1 MKKLKVALIHH
12 HLRQGGVTRV
22 IIEQASNIQ
31 EGAEVLLVTGEP
43 PGSPISFPTVTVPE
57 IAYDRDRGQF
67 TPPQVISRRIL
78 AAIRSVWRGG
88 ADLLH
93 FHNPLLGKNRDLIA
107 TLKTLISGGK
117 KLLLQIHD
125 FAEDGRPGNYCRE
138 EYPADCHYAVINTRD
153 YGVLIRSGLK
163 RSGLHYL
170 PNAIRPL
177 NVPKISGVKRE
188 IVLYPVRAIRRK
200 NIGEAIL
207 LSLFAPRGTRAG
219 ITLEPTGALD
229 VRSYRD
235 WMSFSRGKNLN
246 VGFGLGIGREYTSVL
261 AQASCV
267 ITTSI
272 KEGFGLAYLEPWIGH
287 RMLSGRI
294 LKDICED
301 FIERGLKLDHLYEK
315 ISIPVTFFDRKRFE
329 QKWIRCY
336 REKMSLYGRSISEA
350 DAARALE
357 PLLSDGVVDF
367 GLLSED
373 LQREVILQVLEKKE
387 RKREILDVNPFLV
400 NNTLFHGSE
409 ELIEYN
415 RDIVSAEYSPKK
427 SGETLSEVYERV
439 LSERVSH
446 RIHKD
451 ALLDAFST
459 PEQNSLLL
467 CDSGYE

>member
-1 MKKLKVALIHH
+1 MKKLKVALVHH
-12 HLRQGGVTRV
+12 HLRPGGVTRV
-22 IIEQASNIQ
+22 ITEQASNVQ
-31 EGAEVLLVTGEP
+31 ESVEVLLVTGEP
-43 PGSPISFPTVTVPE
+43 PGTPISFPTVTVPE
-57 IAYDRDRGQF
+57 IAYDRDRAHAA
-67 TPPQVISRRIL
+67 PPRVITRRIL
-78 AAIRSVWRGG
+78 AAIRSVWACG

-93 FHNPLLGKNRDLIA
+93 FHNPLLGKNRGLIA
-107 TLKTLISGGK
+107 TLKTLISGGE
-117 KLLLQIHD
+117 KLLLQVHD

-177 NVPKISGVKRE
+177 NVPKNSGAQRD

-200 NIGEAIL
+200 NIGEAIF

-235 WMSFSRGKNLN
+235 WMSFVRGRNLN
-246 VGFGLGIGREYTSVL
+246 VAFGLGIGREYTSVL
-261 AQASCV
+261 GRARCV
-267 ITTSI
+267 VTTSI
-272 KEGFGLAYLEPWIGH
+272 KEGFGLAYLEPWTAH

-301 FIERGLKLDHLYEK
+301 FIKRGLTLDHLYEK

-329 QKWIRCY
+329 QKWINCY
-336 REKMSLYGRSISEA
+336 REKMSLYGRGVSE
-350 DAARALE
+350 DEAARALE
-357 PLLSDGVVDF
+357 PLLSDGTVDF

-373 LQREVILQVLEKKE
+373 LQREVIRKVLENKE
-387 RKREILDVNPFLV
+387 RRREILDVNPFLV
-400 NNTLFHGSE
+400 NNTLFHGSD
-409 ELIEYN
+409 ELIEHN
-415 RDIVSAEYSPKK
+415 RRIVAEEYSAKK
-427 SGETLSEVYERV
+427 SGEALRRVYERV

-446 RIHKD
+446 RIDKD
-451 ALLDAFST
+451 ALLVAFST

-467 CDSGYE
+467 CESGYE

>member
-1 MKKLKVALIHH
+1 MKKLKVALVHH
-12 HLRQGGVTRV
+12 HLRPGGVTRV
-22 IIEQASNIQ
+22 ITEQASNIQ
-31 EGAEVLLVTGEP
+31 DSAEVLLVTGEP
-43 PGSPISFPTVTVPE
+43 PESPISFPTVTVPE
-57 IAYDRDRGQF
+57 IAYDRDRAHF

-78 AAIRSVWRGG
+78 AAVRTVWPGG

-107 TLKTLISGGK
+107 TLKTLISEGT

-138 EYPADCHYAVINTRD
+138 EYPAGCHYAVINTRD

-163 RSGLHYL
+163 RNGLHYV
-170 PNAIRPL
+170 PNAIRSL
-177 NVPKISGVKRE
+177 NVLKNAGVQRD

-200 NIGEAIL
+200 NIGEAIF
-207 LSLFAPRGTRAG
+207 LSLFTPDGTRVG

-229 VRSYRD
+229 VRSYGD
-235 WMSFSRGKNLN
+235 WMSFVRGANLN
-246 VGFGLGIGREYTSVL
+246 VLFGLGIGREYTSVL
-261 AQASCV
+261 ARASCV

-272 KEGFGLAYLEPWIGH
+272 KEGFGLAYLEPWTAH

-301 FIERGLKLDHLYEK
+301 FLRRGLKLDHLYEK
-315 ISIPVTFFDRKRFE
+315 ISIPVTFFDRKRYE
-329 QKWIRCY
+329 KKWIGCY
-336 REKMSLYGRSISEA
+336 REKMSLYGRNISEA
-350 DAARALE
+350 DASRALE
-357 PLLSDGVVDF
+357 PILSEGNVDF

-387 RKREILDVNPFLV
+387 HKREILDVNPFLV
-400 NNTLFHGSE
+400 NNVLFQGSE

-415 RDIVSAEYSPKK
+415 RDVVSAEYSAKK
-427 SGETLSEVYERV
+427 SGEILREVYERV
-439 LSERVSH
+439 LSERVTH
-446 RIHKD
+446 QIDKK